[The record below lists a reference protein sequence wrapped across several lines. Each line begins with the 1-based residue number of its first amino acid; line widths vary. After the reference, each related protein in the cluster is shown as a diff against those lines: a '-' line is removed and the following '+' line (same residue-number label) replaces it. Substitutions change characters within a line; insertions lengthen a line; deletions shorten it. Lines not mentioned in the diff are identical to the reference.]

1 MAKARTLVGLD
12 VHATKIVAAVLGA
25 ESGELRTFRMNGDV
39 GDAAGFCAGLPRP
52 VRVAYEAGPAGYGLA
67 RELAKRGVGC
77 VVAAPSK
84 IPRASGDRVKTD
96 LRDAELLVRLLF
108 AGKLHAVR
116 VPGDEEEALRD
127 LVRARKAVRVDL
139 MRCRHRLS
147 KLLLRHGIR
156 FDDGPAWTQR
166 HRDWL
171 AQVALEWPAAQATLL
186 DCQGS
191 IDALCHRRERL
202 ECEIVA
208 LLPDCPWQVQVG
220 RLRCLRGV
228 DTLTAV
234 GLCAEVGDFERF
246 ARAGQL
252 MSYVGLVPSESTTGQ
267 QRRLGSITKTG
278 SAHARRLLIEAAWH
292 YRPRP
297 RIGKALTDRQNGQP
311 PQAIAISWSAQQ
323 RLHRTWARLEAR
335 SKRRTIIA
343 VAAARELA
351 GFCWA
356 ITQIEGNSHPRTP
369 PIPAAGS
376 VAARHARGTRETD
389 LSNPP
394 QQRGWQRP
402 MLESGSPRRT
412 MVLRH
417 TQTRVYQPDPRR
429 AQHAGPPPTQPTTA
443 AHPIN
448 ATARTSPAPLTNHSP
463 YQSDTDT
470 LGSCGVAALVAGLH

>member
-12 VHATKIVAAVLGA
+12 VHATKIVAAVLDA
-25 ESGELRTFRMNGDV
+25 ESGELRTFRMNGDA
-39 GDAAGFCAGLPRP
+39 GEAAGFCAGLPRP
-52 VRVAYEAGPAGYGLA
+52 VRVAYEAGPTGYGLA
-67 RELAKRGVGC
+67 RELAKRGVEC

-96 LRDAELLVRLLF
+96 GRDAELLVRLLL

-116 VPGDEEEALRD
+116 VPGAEEEALRD
-127 LVRARKAVRVDL
+127 LVRARESVRVDL

-156 FDDGPAWTQR
+156 FDHGQAWTQR

-186 DCQGS
+186 DYQGA

-202 ECEIVA
+202 EADIVGI
-208 LLPDCPWQVQVG
+208 LPGCPWQAQVG
-220 RLRCLRGV
+220 RLRCLRGI

-246 ARAGQL
+246 ARAEQL
-252 MSYVGLVPSESTTGQ
+252 MSYLGLVPSESTTGK

-297 RIGKALTDRQNGQP
+297 RIGKALTDRQHEQP
-311 PQAIAISWSAQQ
+311 AQAIAISWSAQQ
-323 RLHRTWARLEAR
+323 RLHRTWTRLEKRA
-335 SKRRTIIA
+335 KRRTTIA

-356 ITQIEGNSHPRTP
+356 ITQIE
-369 PIPAAGS
+369 
-376 VAARHARGTRETD
+376 
-389 LSNPP
+389 
-394 QQRGWQRP
+394 
-402 MLESGSPRRT
+402 
-412 MVLRH
+412 
-417 TQTRVYQPDPRR
+417 
-429 AQHAGPPPTQPTTA
+429 
-443 AHPIN
+443 
-448 ATARTSPAPLTNHSP
+448 
-463 YQSDTDT
+463 
-470 LGSCGVAALVAGLH
+470 